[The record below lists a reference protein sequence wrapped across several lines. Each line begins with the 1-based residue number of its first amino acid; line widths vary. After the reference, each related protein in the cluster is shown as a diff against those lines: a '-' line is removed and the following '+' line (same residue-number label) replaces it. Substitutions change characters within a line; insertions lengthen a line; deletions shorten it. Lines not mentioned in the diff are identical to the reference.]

1 MMKYENKIHA
11 LNEADD
17 DKKLRNEHYFLTKK
31 VEETIAEIRQ
41 LENNLQF
48 FANVD
53 DDNPLVQEVHKNIQD
68 HKDQLKVWKEKLQK
82 IKSLY

>member
-1 MMKYENKIHA
+1 MKYENKIHA

-31 VEETIAEIRQ
+31 VEETKNEIRQ

-68 HKDQLKVWKEKLQK
+68 HKDQLLVWQEKLEK